1 MEPSA
6 HSVWDMQEEAANR
19 GHSVLRRRA
28 AAAPAEHTG
37 KTKRPRREE
46 DSPQLAQPPRS
57 KNNSANGGAHA
68 REPPEHDG
76 ARQVPETSAI
86 RAPVTLIDENSARRW
101 TPSMIRKLS
110 THAKSVL
117 GERETRTCIPSLEDY
132 ERLQGVK
139 VRQGSESPRK
149 TGGSMFFHA
158 VVEVNDSMKKEKV
171 RQNNNAND
179 NNAKQALDG
188 EKQDTIWNAVKY
200 AHHVDTAKTSNATK
214 AKISNATKAKSSW
227 EKACKLHADDSG
239 NPNNARGVFGE
250 TALHQAVLYAPQDS
264 DFWLV
269 KLLWE
274 NYPSLRVAQ
283 YTSPEYKGENAV
295 IRLLALL
302 V

>member
-1 MEPSA
+1 
-6 HSVWDMQEEAANR
+6 
-19 GHSVLRRRA
+19 
-28 AAAPAEHTG
+28 
-37 KTKRPRREE
+37 
-46 DSPQLAQPPRS
+46 
-57 KNNSANGGAHA
+57 
-68 REPPEHDG
+68 
-76 ARQVPETSAI
+76 
-86 RAPVTLIDENSARRW
+86 
-101 TPSMIRKLS
+101 
-110 THAKSVL
+110 
-117 GERETRTCIPSLEDY
+117 
-132 ERLQGVK
+132 
-139 VRQGSESPRK
+139 
-149 TGGSMFFHA
+149 MFFHA

-200 AHHVDTAKTSNATK
+200 AHHVDTAKT
-214 AKISNATKAKSSW
+214 SNATKAKSSW

-295 IRLLALL
+295 LRLLALL